1 MYCRESEV
9 LDSRNWRRLVTVLKK
24 DSCTVGEADWEVEA
38 LVVLFLGVEGVW
50 DVGSVVEFVFVT
62 DLVVG

>member
-1 MYCRESEV
+1 M
-9 LDSRNWRRLVTVLKK
+9 TVLKK

-62 DLVVG
+62 DLVG